1 MFGEAHAIPFERVI
15 VEKLSHPLNFKE
27 YFMESTLECIEPN
40 AAGIDIG
47 SFSHF
52 VAVPQERDSEVVRE
66 FGGFT
71 EDLHLMSEW
80 LKKCGIKTVA
90 MEATG
95 VYWIPVYEVLLEQG
109 FDVCLVNARY
119 YKNVSGRKSDVLDC
133 QWLQQLHSYGLLK
146 PSFQPGEEEGK
157 LRQLV
162 RHRANLVRWGATHAQ
177 QMQKAL
183 AQMNLQL
190 TNVVSDI
197 LGDTGMKIIRAICH
211 GERDP
216 KKLAILRDTRCKNSV
231 ETIEKSLHGY
241 YRAEI
246 VFSLKQALSS
256 YDHYQQQI
264 AECNGE
270 IEKLT
275 DYFDDK
281 SDGQKVIKKREAKRN
296 NIGFDAQER
305 LTRILGV
312 NLTEIPGINA
322 LTALTVIAEIGLSVD
337 KWKNSKAFASWLG
350 LCPGTKISGG
360 KRLGGKTKA
369 CKNRASEALRIAAS
383 ALYRSQTS
391 LGSFLRRMKAR
402 LGPAK
407 AITAAAHKLAV
418 IIYTMIKEKKS
429 YDELGAG
436 YYDQLHKER
445 AVKNLEKF
453 ARRLGFEITP
463 KKIEQASMTACST

>member
-1 MFGEAHAIPFERVI
+1 
-15 VEKLSHPLNFKE
+15 
-27 YFMESTLECIEPN
+27 MESTFACIELN

-52 VAVPQERDSEVVRE
+52 VAVPQGRDTEVVRE
-66 FGGFT
+66 FEGFT
-71 EDLHLMSEW
+71 EDLHLMAEW
-80 LKKCGIKTVA
+80 LKKCGIKKVA

-95 VYWIPVYEVLLEQG
+95 VYWIPVYEVLIEQG

-146 PSFQPGEEEGK
+146 PSFQPGEEEGQ

-162 RHRANLVRWGATHAQ
+162 RHRANLVRWGAKHAQ

-183 AQMNLQL
+183 TQMNLQL
-190 TNVVSDI
+190 ANVVSNI
-197 LGDTGMKIIRAICH
+197 LGDTGMKIIRAICA

-216 KKLAILRDTRCKNSV
+216 KKLATFRDGRCKNNV
-231 ETIEKSLHGY
+231 ETIEKSLHGH

-246 VFSLKQALSS
+246 LFSLKQALAS
-256 YDHYQQQI
+256 YDHYQEQI
-264 AECNGE
+264 KECHRE
-270 IEKLT
+270 IEKKT
-275 DYFDDK
+275 SHFNDK
-281 SDGQKVIKKREAKRN
+281 SKGQKIEKKREAKKN

-305 LTRILGV
+305 LTRMLGV

-322 LTALTVIAEIGLSVD
+322 LTALTVVSEIGLSVD

-360 KRLGGKTKA
+360 KRLGSKTKP
-369 CKNRASEALRIAAS
+369 CKNRAVESLRIAAS
-383 ALYRSQTS
+383 SLYRSQTG
-391 LGSFLRRMKAR
+391 LGAFLRRMKAR

-407 AITAAAHKLAV
+407 AITAGAHKLAV
-418 IIYTMIKEKKS
+418 IIYTMIREKKN
-429 YDELGAG
+429 YNDLGAS
-436 YYDQLHKER
+436 YYDQLHKDR
-445 AVKNLEKF
+445 AVQNLKRF
-453 ARRLGFEITP
+453 ANRLGFEIAP
-463 KKIEQASMTACST
+463 KESPVATC